1 MDENN
6 KKTLN
11 NIIGWSIDGFGL
23 LYSIVNGFGGL

>member
-11 NIIGWSIDGFGL
+11 NIIGWSIDGFCL